1 MHNVSFEVNSF
12 PERTAQLPSSAC
24 CRCLASRLTL
34 ESSDRCGRLHVAR
47 SVFLYKLGPCA
58 QVWHHPSELDPS
70 TSIVGQENAQQLP
83 VGQSYG
89 RIFSKTLAYIKLKG
103 RNGGGT
109 KLKTRTEILS
119 KTIIFLKKEVQLL
132 AIGLSLVAH
141 LVAIWKCRFE
151 YSLPLFQTH

>member
-12 PERTAQLPSSAC
+12 PKRTAQLPSSAC

-70 TSIVGQENAQQLP
+70 TSIIGQENAQQLP

-89 RIFSKTLAYIKLKG
+89 RIFSITLAYIKLKG
-103 RNGGGT
+103 RNGGGQN
-109 KLKTRTEILS
+109 LKPGQRS
-119 KTIIFLKKEVQLL
+119 YLKQYFFKKRSTVTCYWFISCCSLGSHLEVQ
-132 AIGLSLVAH
+132 V
-141 LVAIWKCRFE
+141 
-151 YSLPLFQTH
+151 